1 MKSKLKAIIVAA
13 MLATTALS
21 AQSAYA
27 ADPTFEVA
35 SEVDGSFSGTF
46 GHIFD
51 KSQAGTS
58 FTDLFTFSIDKGFS
72 SSTSI
77 TSSYSKLGN
86 KIKDVFI
93 GGFDLV
99 QYSGDY
105 SNIVTTYSGLNTT
118 ASTPNAKDEW
128 EITVAGL
135 TAGDY
140 YVRVTG
146 SVLGNNGGS
155 YAGEIQVLTVPEP
168 ETYGMMLGGLALVGL
183 VARRKAAKKAAQ
195 A

>member
-1 MKSKLKAIIVAA
+1 MKSKIKAIIVAA

-27 ADPTFEVA
+27 ADPTFEVVSQA
-35 SEVDGSFSGTF
+35 DGSFSGTF

-51 KSQAGTS
+51 APTTS

-86 KIKDVFI
+86 KIKDVSI
-93 GGFDLV
+93 GSFDLIK
-99 QYSGDY
+99 YSGDY
-105 SNIVTTYSGLNTT
+105 SNIVTTYAGLNTT

-128 EITVAGL
+128 EITVEGL

-140 YVRVTG
+140 YVRVSG
-146 SVLGNNGGS
+146 SVLGNIGGS